1 MINSNTRG
9 NFILEKC
16 LVHLL
21 SLQKKTN
28 FFPPILWKPIFKI
41 QVAAQ
46 KKQNNTCVRSYLLHK
61 NMRPK
66 NQNFPYNLEMF
77 GKYLKIFLVLNTEVF
92 IFVQQ
97 KRAHI

>member
-1 MINSNTRG
+1 MINSNTQG

-28 FFPPILWKPIFKI
+28 FFPPVLWKSIFKI
-41 QVAAQ
+41 QVAA
-46 KKQNNTCVRSYLLHK
+46 QNNTCVRSYLLH

-77 GKYLKIFLVLNTEVF
+77 GKHLRIFLVLRN
-92 IFVQQ
+92 
-97 KRAHI
+97 